1 MDANQSTP
9 PQAPA
14 PAPRPGWA
22 VRLLERLGLTLPT
35 SWSATKADIVGK
47 VVVTLATT
55 AILGA
60 IYWLAGLARDG
71 LDYAY
76 RETKDYVVGLPK
88 ADPNAPLSIL
98 VARLEDS
105 LGVDPFSETS
115 ENLYPVNLGDFIQ
128 FYENAAAQCT
138 VDSGQHK

>member
-1 MDANQSTP
+1 MSIRAEVISQIQQIAEEMGIT
-9 PQAPA
+9 
-14 PAPRPGWA
+14 G
-22 VRLLERLGLTLPT
+22 TLPRLT
-35 SWSATKADIVGK
+35 DDTPLTESGLNS
-47 VVVTLATT
+47 LAI
-55 AILGA
+55 A
-60 IYWLAGLARDG
+60 
-71 LDYAY
+71 
-76 RETKDYVVGLPK
+76 
-88 ADPNAPLSIL
+88 IL